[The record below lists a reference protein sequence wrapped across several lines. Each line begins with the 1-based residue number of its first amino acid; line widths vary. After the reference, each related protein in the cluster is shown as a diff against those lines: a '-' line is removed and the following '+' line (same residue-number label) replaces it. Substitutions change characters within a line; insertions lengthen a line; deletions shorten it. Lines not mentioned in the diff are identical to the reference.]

1 MDEKKYLDYLLK
13 LIRNEKHQIKKL
25 SIGIELL
32 ADELA
37 DEIESIRL
45 YNRDLSSGIIINY
58 SDLRIH
64 DKLHKLLDTHKELT
78 FKK

>member
-32 ADELA
+32 AGASMDVWTQV
-37 DEIESIRL
+37 S
-45 YNRDLSSGIIINY
+45 
-58 SDLRIH
+58 
-64 DKLHKLLDTHKELT
+64 
-78 FKK
+78 